1 MGMPRILIVLLAF
14 VAGWVDASSFVGLDH
29 IMAAHVTGNLVV
41 LAANVAE
48 GFEANDLLKIVV
60 LPVFFCAVMVLTVVH
75 DRFWS
80 DHNNAHKQVRL
91 LLRLEAVLIAGTGVL
106 GAWATLAGWTLDF
119 WVSLLIVTPVVCG
132 MAVQNAAHRLYPSI
146 GPATTVMTGNISQF
160 FIDQTRRLGGRSS
173 TSLINDMPKQ
183 AGLLPWLI
191 LAFGVGCVSGG
202 LVTVAMG
209 NGSFLIP
216 AALIVLVS
224 VLPKPASQ

>member
-1 MGMPRILIVLLAF
+1 
-14 VAGWVDASSFVGLDH
+14 
-29 IMAAHVTGNLVV
+29 
-41 LAANVAE
+41 
-48 GFEANDLLKIVV
+48 
-60 LPVFFCAVMVLTVVH
+60 
-75 DRFWS
+75 
-80 DHNNAHKQVRL
+80 
-91 LLRLEAVLIAGTGVL
+91 
-106 GAWATLAGWTLDF
+106 
-119 WVSLLIVTPVVCG
+119 

-160 FIDQTRRLGGRSS
+160 FIDQTRRLAGRSS

-202 LVTVAMG
+202 LVTVAVG